1 MKIDTHQ
8 HHWQYAPAAFP
19 WISPAMTALAQ
30 DRLPADVWPA
40 MQACGVT
47 ASVLVQARTDAT
59 EADFLLQQART
70 HAHVAGV
77 VAWADLAAPGLA
89 RELERWQDE
98 PLLRGF
104 RHILQDEVS
113 VPAWL
118 AQPGVQQALPLLQSR
133 GLVYD
138 VLVFDHQLPD
148 VQGFC
153 AQHDQ
158 HWLVLDHLGKPR
170 IRDWWTRPEVASH
183 WRKGLQ
189 AVAALPHVM
198 CKISGLVTEADWQAA
213 QARGGLSERDH
224 RAMRACLD
232 DALAA
237 FGPQRLMFGSDW
249 PVCELAAHYDQ
260 VHAIVQDWVQDRL
273 SAGEQAA
280 FWAGNA
286 VRCYGLQL

>member
-1 MKIDTHQ
+1 
-8 HHWQYAPAAFP
+8 
-19 WISPAMTALAQ
+19 MTALAQ
-30 DRLPADVWPA
+30 DRLPADVAPA
-40 MQACGVT
+40 MKSCGVT
-47 ASVLVQARTDAT
+47 TSVLVQARTDAVET
-59 EADFLLQQART
+59 NFLLQQARSN
-70 HAHVAGV
+70 AHVAGV
-77 VAWADLAAPGLA
+77 VGWVDLAASGLEQ
-89 RELERWQDE
+89 RLEPWQDE

-118 AQPGVQQALPLLQSR
+118 AQPGVQQALPLLQAR

-148 VQGFC
+148 VQAFC
-153 AQHDQ
+153 ARHDQ
-158 HWLVLDHLGKPR
+158 HWLVLDHLGKPC
-170 IRDWWTRPEVASH
+170 IRDWWARPEVAVQ
-183 WRKGLQ
+183 WRAALQ

-198 CKISGLVTEADWQAA
+198 CKISGLVTEADWLAA

-232 DALAA
+232 EALAA

-249 PVCELAAHYDQ
+249 PVCELVAHYDQ

-273 SAGEQAA
+273 NDAEQAA

-286 VRCYGLQL
+286 VRCYGLRVSRPDIDSN